1 MTVDPNA
8 EHDNHAPDE
17 LVGERILVRRLE
29 PADADALWQAI
40 DSSREHLAA
49 WMVWTASYRSVQD
62 ALDWIDHASAAWDAN
77 GDRQAG
83 IFLAGREARLLGGI
97 GLHLLPRGLRSYEIG
112 YWLRQDAQGRGYAR
126 EAVQLVTRL
135 AFGPL
140 AANRVAIR
148 VEPGNLRSRRVAESL
163 GFVVEGTARR
173 AAVGGQGQAVDVI
186 VHSLI
191 PEEFERLPWAAGQ
204 DLASN
209 A

>member
-1 MTVDPNA
+1 MTVDLHA
-8 EHDNHAPDE
+8 QQHNHAPDQ
-17 LVGERILVRRLE
+17 LVGERVVVRRLE
-29 PADADALWQAI
+29 PADAEALWRAI
-40 DSSREHLAA
+40 DSSRDHLAA

-62 ALDWIDHASAAWDAN
+62 ALDWIEHASAAWDAN
-77 GDRQAG
+77 GSREAG
-83 IFLAGREARLLGGI
+83 ILLAGPEPRLLGGI
-97 GLHLLPRGLRSYEIG
+97 GLHLLPRGVRSYEIG
-112 YWLRQDAQGRGYAR
+112 YWLRQDAQGHGYVR

-173 AAVGGQGQAVDVI
+173 GAVGGQGQAVDVI

-204 DLASN
+204 ESGRTA
-209 A
+209 